1 MSPSEPGWKSLT
13 CHQLP
18 NSLTQGAEGRL
29 GLPHFPGDI
38 VSSAQLVTKALA
50 FRVDHQATHAAQG
63 LGRQELDLGLG
74 VIGLHQASGGAEARP
89 TPGNQ
94 ALGRCL
100 LLEGQTPR
108 SESCGGD
115 GGICFI

>member
-1 MSPSEPGWKSLT
+1 MSPSESGWKSLT
-13 CHQLP
+13 FHQLP

-38 VSSAQLVTKALA
+38 VSSAQLVTEALA

-89 TPGNQ
+89 PPGNQ

-100 LLEGQTPR
+100 LFRGANPKVRKLW
-108 SESCGGD
+108 GGSL
-115 GGICFI
+115 IEC

>member
-1 MSPSEPGWKSLT
+1 MSPSESGWKSLT
-13 CHQLP
+13 FHQLP

-74 VIGLHQASGGAEARP
+74 VVGLHQASGGAEARP
-89 TPGNQ
+89 QQGT
-94 ALGRCL
+94 RCWGGVFF
-100 LLEGQTPR
+100 LEGQTPR
-108 SESCGGD
+108 SESCGGEV
-115 GGICFI
+115 